1 MKINKLIYVVVGLI
15 WATTESKAQ
24 EILTKADAVSI
35 ALENNFDI
43 RAASNDLEISE
54 NNAKITNSGYLPNV
68 SGTAGTSQTRTDS
81 DLTFSDGSSIV
92 NDGVNSSGSNASLN
106 MDYTIFDGFGRK
118 YDYKRLQENYNLSEI
133 QARAVMENT
142 LVNLFISYYEI
153 ARLTENEL
161 NQKETLDISR
171 ERWLRAKY
179 SFEFGQNSQLDIL
192 NAEVDYNT
200 DSINYLTIVQQLK
213 NEKRNLNLLLGRDVS
228 VDFGVDTLLA
238 FENNLD
244 YQALEA
250 SAKEKNA
257 ALNVEQGLLR
267 NSQYNIKVEN
277 SAIIPKIGI
286 NSSYGWNN
294 NQFAPGNF
302 LSESTST
309 ALNVGATLTWNIFDG
324 GRSNTQRQN
333 AKLAME
339 NQQINVERTE
349 LDLERQIQNA
359 WTVYQTALFVMQ
371 AEQKNLQTNHLNF
384 DRSKEQYGF
393 GLITSI
399 EFRQAQFNLLTA
411 NLNFNQAK
419 YSAKNAELVLLQLS
433 GTILDAKF

>member
-1 MKINKLIYVVVGLI
+1 MKTNKLIYTAIGLL
-15 WATTESKAQ
+15 WAMTPLYAQ
-24 EILTKADAVSI
+24 EILTKSDAVAI

-43 RAASNDLEISE
+43 RAASNDLKISE
-54 NNAKITNSGYLPNV
+54 NSAKITNSGYLPNV
-68 SGTAGTSQTRTDS
+68 SGTAGTSRTRTDS
-81 DLTFSDGSSIV
+81 DLTFSDESTTVNNGVTSS
-92 NDGVNSSGSNASLN
+92 SSNASLN
-106 MDYTIFDGFGRK
+106 LDYTVFDGFGRK
-118 YDYKRLQENYNLSEI
+118 YDYKRLQENYNLSQIE
-133 QARAVMENT
+133 ARSIMENT
-142 LVNLFISYYEI
+142 MVNLFVAYYEI

-228 VDFGVDTLLA
+228 VDFMVDTLLTFDNQLN
-238 FENNLD
+238 FEI
-244 YQALEA
+244 LEA
-250 SAKEKNA
+250 SAREKNA
-257 ALNVEQGLLR
+257 ALNIEQGLLR
-267 NSQYNIKVEN
+267 NSRYDIKVAN
-277 SAIIPKIGI
+277 SAIIPKIGV
-286 NSSYGWNN
+286 NTSYGWNN

-309 ALNVGATLTWNIFDG
+309 PLNVGATLTWNIFDG

-339 NQQINVERTE
+339 NQKINLERTT

-359 WTVYQTALFVMQ
+359 WTVYQTALFVMK
-371 AEQKNLQTNHLNF
+371 AEQKNLQTNHHNF

-419 YSAKNAELVLLQLS
+419 YSAKIAELELLRLS
-433 GTILDAKF
+433 GTILDTKF